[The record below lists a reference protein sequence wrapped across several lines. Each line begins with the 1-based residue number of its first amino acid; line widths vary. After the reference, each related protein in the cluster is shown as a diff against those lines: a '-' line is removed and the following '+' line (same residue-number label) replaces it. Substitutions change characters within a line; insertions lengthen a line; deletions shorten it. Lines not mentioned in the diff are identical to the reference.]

1 MLYLRRFHSLH
12 QQSQNLLRNGFL
24 LGDADMLQKY
34 CEPVLRCGRQCVLR
48 YHRVQ
53 FRRDLLC

>member
-1 MLYLRRFHSLH
+1 
-12 QQSQNLLRNGFL
+12 
-24 LGDADMLQKY
+24 MLQKY